1 MVAEK
6 PETGWKCSES
16 NISVLSLI
24 FHVSISQ
31 SLAFHLDRVVVFRFY
46 WHLGDKPEKEKNI
59 KLGKYAKILTVQFSV
74 PDP

>member
-16 NISVLSLI
+16 NIPVLSLI

-31 SLAFHLDRVVVFRFY
+31 SLAFHLDGVVFRFY
-46 WHLGDKPEKEKNI
+46 WHLGDKPEK
-59 KLGKYAKILTVQFSV
+59 
-74 PDP
+74 